1 MTSDNWEGLRC
12 GGVEGGNNTDI
23 NLELKKDTNN
33 RCLCPLFAFY
43 FMVLSL
49 LLDRV

>member
-23 NLELKKDTNN
+23 NLEKDTNN
-33 RCLCPLFAFY
+33 RCLCLLFAFY
-43 FMVLSL
+43 FMSLSL